1 MSMPG
6 MQPGVSAYDAIGDL
20 TPWQEHQ
27 GVWVKR
33 DDLFSIAGVQGGKV
47 RTCWQLATAG
57 QAAGAD
63 TLVTAG
69 SRSSPQVNIVAQIG
83 KHLGMATIAY
93 TPQGV
98 LGDELIA
105 AQLAGCEIIQVQA
118 GYNSVIRARA
128 RDHAAAAGHH
138 VTHIPFGMECRE
150 AVEATASQVPGMPPG
165 LPTLWVPVGSGMSL
179 AGILEGIEGLPSAE
193 RPQRVVGVMVGAD
206 PTKRLDHHAPP
217 WWRALCTLVRCD
229 LDYHAAATD
238 VMLGDLEL
246 DPIYE
251 AKLLPY
257 VQPGDGL
264 WVVGVRQYT

>member
-1 MSMPG
+1 MSALP
-6 MQPGVSAYDAIGDL
+6 AEATR
-20 TPWQEHQ
+20 TPWEQHG
-27 GVWVKR
+27 GVFVKR
-33 DDLFSIAGVQGGKV
+33 DDLYTVAGVQGGKV
-47 RTCWQLATAG
+47 RTCWGLATAG

-83 KHLGMATIAY
+83 RHLGMATIAY

-105 AQLAGCEIIQVQA
+105 AVAAGCEIIQVQA

-128 RDHAAAAGHH
+128 RDHAAAAGSH

-150 AVEATASQVPGMPPG
+150 AVVATRDQVEGMPGG

-179 AGILEGIEGLPSAE
+179 AGILEGLERMDHEE
-193 RPQRVVGVMVGAD
+193 RPGRVVGVMVGAD
-206 PTKRLDHHAPP
+206 PTKRLDAWAPP
-217 WWRALCTLVRCD
+217 WWRALVTLERCEI
-229 LDYHAAATD
+229 DYHAAAPDT
-238 VMLGDLEL
+238 MLGDLQL

-257 VQPGDGL
+257 LEPGDGL
-264 WVVGVRQYT
+264 WVVGVRQHT